1 MKSLFVV
8 LGLTLSL
15 SATSSFAAKFSPV
28 KMKSVAAREL
38 QQTVRTLIKDKGIFG
53 DAGYANSYFFTRKP
67 TEVDLQTMKQLNFAK
82 AGLNSDDKG
91 ALLFQSKSA
100 EELAEYLLD
109 ALTFEESSPHD
120 TAVETLAD
128 ALRAVK
134 AERNLVIYGT
144 NHADED
150 GSWQVLDILD
160 TKNNEVLIIRIGY
173 HGT

>member
-8 LGLTLSL
+8 LSLTLSL
-15 SATSSFAAKFSPV
+15 SATSAFAAKFTPV
-28 KMKSVAAREL
+28 KMKSAAAREL
-38 QQTVRTLIKDKGIFG
+38 QQTVNTLIKGEGIFG
-53 DAGYANSYFFTRKP
+53 DAGFAKSYSFTRKA

-91 ALLFQSKSA
+91 AILFQSKSA
-100 EELAEYLLD
+100 KQLAEYLLE
-109 ALTFEESSPHD
+109 ALRFEESSPHD
-120 TAVETLAD
+120 DAVETLSD
-128 ALRAVK
+128 ALSAVK

-150 GSWQVLDILD
+150 GSWQILDILD
-160 TKNNEVLIIRIGY
+160 TKNDEVLIIRIGY